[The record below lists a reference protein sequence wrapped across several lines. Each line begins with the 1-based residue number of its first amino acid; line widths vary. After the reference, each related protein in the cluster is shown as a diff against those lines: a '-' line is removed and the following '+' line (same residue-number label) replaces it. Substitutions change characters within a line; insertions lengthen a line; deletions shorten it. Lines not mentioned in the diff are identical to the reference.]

1 MVRST
6 VCINKKLMRLKR
18 IKKRKPLKID
28 ARQLEK
34 VTHTFQVN
42 LQKRFEAFRNEIPSI
57 ENLNDIITKSAM
69 ELTEKPTET
78 EKDINEEDKIIE
90 ELERRR
96 KELRKKEIK
105 TAIDRVE
112 YIELNKIVK
121 KKRRART
128 RRKRKEFVLN
138 ILEQRKGPEETQ
150 KNRNQ
155 KKIAQMKDN
164 NGKKTTDR

>member
-1 MVRST
+1 MFRNTEIITKVDIGSDHKMVRST

-34 VTHTFQVN
+34 VTHTFQLN
-42 LQKRFEAFRNEIPSI
+42 LQKRFDTLRNEIPSI

-105 TAIDRVE
+105 TAIDREE
-112 YIELNKIVK
+112 YTELNKTVK
-121 KKRRART
+121 KKRSART
-128 RRKRKEFVLN
+128 RRKR
-138 ILEQRKGPEETQ
+138 
-150 KNRNQ
+150 
-155 KKIAQMKDN
+155 
-164 NGKKTTDR
+164 